1 MEIGHWLHSTDGLTF
16 SWSTEVRAACSN
28 TLLRCSRTLLPRSAI
43 LAWWRLARDTYVG
56 KLFSASVT
64 HLPLA
69 GFHLFVMGMI
79 IPHDRT
85 SIVNRYMSE
94 ILLAMLANHTNWTRR
109 NRETEDLRKIP
120 RNEIIGSRDLS
131 RSLYLCNI
139 EDSPPFL

>member
-1 MEIGHWLHSTDGLTF
+1 MKLSDKSGEII
-16 SWSTEVRAACSN
+16 SWKPTTGCIPLKDLPLVSPPEMRAACSN
-28 TLLRCSRTLLPRSAI
+28 SLLRCSRTLLPRSAI

-79 IPHDRT
+79 IPHDRA

-94 ILLAMLANHTNWTRR
+94 ILLARLANHTNWACGNRGESKFLTEPHETRYSR
-109 NRETEDLRKIP
+109 N
-120 RNEIIGSRDLS
+120 
-131 RSLYLCNI
+131 
-139 EDSPPFL
+139 